1 MKGNSPGSEN
11 LKPLTRNSPN
21 IELKGVSKS
30 FGTTKAVNNL
40 NLTVQPG
47 EIRGLLGA
55 NGSGK
60 STTMKIILGLLRP
73 DSGNI
78 NVCGID
84 VRSKPIEAKRYVGY
98 VPETPFLYE
107 YLSAAEYL
115 DLVGVAYGLDRAERK
130 ERAGELLQAL
140 QLDKHVNEVMSGFS
154 QGMRQKIALVSALM
168 HKPKVLILDEPLNGL
183 DPRSARIVKEI
194 LHRLAD
200 EGVSIL
206 FSTHVLEIA
215 DAICSKITII
225 NNGSTIAEGTSQ
237 EIKTLAGLK
246 NSTLEDVFLKLTG
259 SEDTAKVVEA
269 LKL

>member
-1 MKGNSPGSEN
+1 MKGQIVNHSIADANN
-11 LKPLTRNSPN
+11 LAN
-21 IELKGVSKS
+21 IELLGVSKS
-30 FGTTKAVNNL
+30 FGAIKAIREFDLFVK
-40 NLTVQPG
+40 PG
-47 EIRGLLGA
+47 EIRGLLGP

-60 STTMKIILGLLRP
+60 STTMKIILGLLKP
-73 DSGNI
+73 DFGSVNACGI
-78 NVCGID
+78 NVRD
-84 VRSKPIEAKRYVGY
+84 KPVEARRIMGY

-115 DLVGVAYGLDRAERK
+115 DLVGVAYGLDQSQRK
-130 ERAGELLQAL
+130 KTAGELLQAL
-140 QLDKHVNEVMSGFS
+140 QMDKHVNEVMSGFS
-154 QGMRQKIALVSALM
+154 QGMRQKIAIISALM
-168 HKPKVLILDEPLNGL
+168 HKPRVLILDEALNGL

-194 LHRLAD
+194 LHHLAS

-225 NNGSTIAEGTSQ
+225 SNGATVAEGSSQ
-237 EIKTLAGLK
+237 EIKELAGLRG
-246 NSTLEDVFLKLTG
+246 STLEDVFLKLTG

>member
-1 MKGNSPGSEN
+1 
-11 LKPLTRNSPN
+11 LKSSDAEVKYPPN
-21 IELKGVSKS
+21 VMVTGVSKS
-30 FGTTKAVNNL
+30 FGALKAVNQL
-40 NLTVQPG
+40 SLLVERG
-47 EIRGLLGA
+47 EIRGLLGP

-60 STTMKIILGLLRP
+60 STTMKMILGLLKP

-84 VRSKPIEAKRYVGY
+84 VRVKPVETKRVIGY

-107 YLSAAEYL
+107 YLSASEYL
-115 DLVGVAYGLDRAERK
+115 DLVGVAYGLDQTERK
-130 ERAGELLQAL
+130 KRAGELLQAL
-140 QLDKHVNEVMSGFS
+140 QMDKHVNEVMSGFS
-154 QGMRQKIALVSALM
+154 QGMRQKIALIAALM

-194 LHRLAD
+194 LHRLAG

-225 NNGSTIAEGTSQ
+225 SNGSTIAEGTSQ
-237 EIKTLAGLK
+237 EIKTIAGLK
-246 NSTLEDVFLKLTG
+246 GSTLEDVFLKLTG

>member
-1 MKGNSPGSEN
+1 MNEFLGRSQAEAKNAAAN
-11 LKPLTRNSPN
+11 IDLT
-21 IELKGVSKS
+21 KVSKS
-30 FGTTKAVNNL
+30 FGALKAVNDFS
-40 NLTVQPG
+40 LTMRPG
-47 EIRGLLGA
+47 EIRGLLGP

-60 STTMKIILGLLRP
+60 STTMKIILGLLKP
-73 DSGNI
+73 DSGNVS
-78 NVCGID
+78 VCGVD
-84 VRSKPIEAKRYVGY
+84 VRFKPVEARRAIGY

-130 ERAGELLQAL
+130 KRADELLQAL
-140 QLDKHVNEVMSGFS
+140 QMDKHVNEVMSSFS
-154 QGMRQKIALVSALM
+154 QGMRQKIALISALM
-168 HKPKVLILDEPLNGL
+168 HRPKVLILDEPLNGL

-194 LHRLAD
+194 LHHLAK

-215 DAICSKITII
+215 DAVCNKITII
-225 NNGSTIAEGTSQ
+225 SSGSTIAEGTSQ
-237 EIKTLAGLK
+237 EIKNLAGLG
-246 NSTLEDVFLKLTG
+246 NSTLENVFLKLTG

>member
-1 MKGNSPGSEN
+1 
-11 LKPLTRNSPN
+11 LKSSDAEEKYPPN
-21 IELKGVSKS
+21 IMVTDVSKS
-30 FGTTKAVNNL
+30 FGALKAVNQL
-40 NLTVQPG
+40 NLLVERG
-47 EIRGLLGA
+47 EIRGLLGP

-60 STTMKIILGLLRP
+60 STTMKMILGLLKP
-73 DSGNI
+73 DSGSI
-78 NVCGID
+78 NVYGID
-84 VRSKPIEAKRYVGY
+84 VRAKPVEAKKVIGY

-107 YLSAAEYL
+107 YLSASEYL
-115 DLVGVAYGLDRAERK
+115 DLVGVAYGLDQTERK
-130 ERAGELLQAL
+130 KRAGELLQAL
-140 QLDKHVNEVMSGFS
+140 QMDKHVNEVMSGFS
-154 QGMRQKIALVSALM
+154 QGMRQKIALIAALM

-194 LHRLAD
+194 LHRLAG

-225 NNGSTIAEGTSQ
+225 SNGSTIADGTSQ
-237 EIKTLAGLK
+237 EIKTIAGLK
-246 NSTLEDVFLKLTG
+246 GSTLEDVFLKLTG

>member
-1 MKGNSPGSEN
+1 MKSSDAEVKYP
-11 LKPLTRNSPN
+11 PN
-21 IELKGVSKS
+21 VMVTGVSKS
-30 FGTTKAVNNL
+30 FGALKAVNQL
-40 NLTVQPG
+40 NLLVERG
-47 EIRGLLGA
+47 EIRGLLGP

-60 STTMKIILGLLRP
+60 STTMKMILGLLKP

-84 VRSKPIEAKRYVGY
+84 IRVKPVEAKRVIGY

-107 YLSAAEYL
+107 YLSASEYL
-115 DLVGVAYGLDRAERK
+115 DLVGVAYGLNQTQRK
-130 ERAGELLQAL
+130 KRAGELLQAL
-140 QLDKHVNEVMSGFS
+140 QMDRHVNEVMSGFS
-154 QGMRQKIALVSALM
+154 QGMRQKIALIAALI
-168 HKPKVLILDEPLNGL
+168 HKPMVLILDEPLNGL

-194 LHRLAD
+194 LHRLAG

-237 EIKTLAGLK
+237 EIKTMAGLK
-246 NSTLEDVFLKLTG
+246 SSTLEDVFLKLTG